1 MTSPSIQEKIYT
13 QKIK

>member
-1 MTSPSIQEKIYT
+1 MTRPSIQEKIYT